1 MAPASFNTSGNSK
14 DECADLETSNN
25 YDNASTV
32 GIIKANK
39 SGKGLHSGSNNKN
52 KTKLLTRVVCSA
64 CGVATILVFYIFC
77 GAIVFLSLEN
87 VSKAKSSKNSP
98 YSFDPSIFLKW
109 SFPTL
114 TDFGSFGLKDFFGG
128 VML

>member
-87 VSKAKSSKNSP
+87 VSKAKSSKNSLP
-98 YSFDPSIFLKW
+98 IRSILQ
-109 SFPTL
+109 
-114 TDFGSFGLKDFFGG
+114 FFSSG
-128 VML
+128 VSQL